1 MSNVKWF
8 WLFLK
13 TRSNWI
19 FWIIFLQFVF
29 LGMAYIDYDMAIE
42 SVAYIVLLNIGLTC
56 IFLIFTFLREVK
68 LYQHFY
74 NNKEI
79 EEIKHKELAE
89 TPFQQEMVDYLYRK
103 LLFQKERVTEQQIH
117 IQASEQSLTEFVHDI
132 KTPVTAMKL
141 LIDQAED
148 MERKKALL
156 YEWSRVNE
164 LLDKQLYLTRL
175 ESKNR
180 DMYFEKVPLKRLVIE
195 EIQLTRHISQVKGIG
210 YELEFDTN
218 PEVFTDVKW
227 CRMMIRQILSN
238 SLKYSQGKDI
248 VIRSFAKKDHI
259 ALEITDYGRGISAK
273 DLPRIF
279 ERGYTSTANRNE
291 TTSSGIGLYLV
302 ESVRHPLGIEVEVES
317 TVGEGTTFILTF
329 PMQNEVIERMS
340 QEKLSLS

>member
-19 FWIIFLQFVF
+19 FWIVFLHLTL
-29 LGMAYIDYDMAIE
+29 LGMAYIDYDISIE
-42 SVAYIVLLNIGLTC
+42 SVSYIVMLNLGLTC
-56 IFLIFTFLREVK
+56 LFLIFAFLKEVK
-68 LYQHFY
+68 LYQHLY

-89 TPFQQEMVDYLYRK
+89 DPFQQQIVNYLYRK
-103 LLFQKERVTEQQIH
+103 LTNQKELVVEQQLH
-117 IQASEQSLTEFVHDI
+117 IQTSEQSLTEFVHDI

-141 LIDQAED
+141 LIDQEED
-148 MERKKALL
+148 AKRKKALL
-156 YEWSRVNE
+156 YEWARINE

-180 DMYFEKVPLKRLVIE
+180 DMYFEEVSLRRLVIE
-195 EIQLTRHISQVKGIG
+195 EIQLTRYISQTKGIG
-210 YELEFDTN
+210 YDLNFDIN
-218 PEVFTDVKW
+218 PTVYTDVKW

-238 SLKYSQGKDI
+238 SLKYSQGQDI
-248 VIRSFAKKDHI
+248 RIRSFEQDGHV
-259 ALEITDYGRGISAK
+259 ALEITDRGRGISHK

-279 ERGYTSTANRNE
+279 ERGFTSTANRNE

-302 ESVRHPLGIEVEVES
+302 DSVKRQLGIKIKVDS
-317 TVGEGTTFILTF
+317 TVGQGTTFILTF
-329 PMQNEVIERMS
+329 PKQNEILKRMS
-340 QEKLSLS
+340 EVTTLSF

>member
-1 MSNVKWF
+1 MNNVKWF

-19 FWIIFLQFVF
+19 FWIVFLQFML

-42 SVAYIVLLNIGLTC
+42 SAAYIVLLNMGLTC

-68 LYQHFY
+68 LNQHLH

-89 TPFQQEMVDYLYRK
+89 NPFQQEMVDYLYRK
-103 LLFQKERVTEQQIH
+103 LLLQKERATEQQIH
-117 IQASEQSLTEFVHDI
+117 IQESEQSLTEFVHDI

-141 LIDQAED
+141 LIDQSED

-195 EIQLTRHISQVKGIG
+195 EIQLTRYISQVKGIG
-210 YELEFDTN
+210 YELEFDAN

-248 VIRSFAKKDHI
+248 VIRSFNKQGHI

-317 TVGEGTTFILTF
+317 TVGKGTTFILTF
-329 PMQNEVIERMS
+329 PIQNEVIERMS
-340 QEKLSLS
+340 QETTNLL